1 MKFIR
6 GFFMFVY
13 MEIQELY
20 HLFLEK
26 ENVSTDTRNIIKDS
40 IFFAL
45 KGENFDANQFAQQA
59 LDNGASYVVVDDK
72 NVAKSSKF
80 ILVDDVLTTLQNLAN
95 HHRKQFKIPVIGI
108 TGSNGK
114 TTTKE
119 LIYTVLSKKYN
130 TLATQGN
137 LNNHIG
143 VPLTLLSL
151 KKDIEIAIIEMGANH
166 IGEIEFL
173 SNVAEPNFG
182 IITNIGKAHIEGFGS
197 YQGVIQTKSELYKF
211 IKQSQG
217 VLFVNEDDEL
227 LMDLSSE
234 INRTGYGENAK
245 NHDFKL
251 VENSPNLKIAW
262 DNNIITTNLYGKYN
276 FPNIMAA
283 ICIGNY
289 FNVDEQ
295 DIIDAIANYIST
307 NNRSQFAKIAGNTYY
322 LDAYNA
328 NPTSMNAAVDTFIE
342 GKFSNKL
349 MILGDMLELGNI
361 SYEEHLNIIEKALN
375 YQLETI
381 FVGNIFF
388 ELSDKYKTV
397 KQFHFFKNYEEVISW
412 FSNNQPKNKNIL
424 VKGSRGIKLEKI
436 VEAQKV

>member
-1 MKFIR
+1 
-6 GFFMFVY
+6 

-72 NVAKSSKF
+72 NVVKSSKF

-119 LIYTVLSKKYN
+119 LIYVVLSKKYN

-173 SNVAEPNFG
+173 SKIAEPNFG

-234 INRTGYGENAK
+234 INRIGYGENAK
-245 NHDFKL
+245 SHDFKL
-251 VENSPNLKIAW
+251 IESSPNLKIVW
-262 DNNIITTNLYGKYN
+262 DNNIIRTSLYGKYN

-289 FNVDEQ
+289 FNVDEH
-295 DIIDAIANYIST
+295 DIIDAISNYVST

-342 GKFSNKL
+342 GEFSNKL
-349 MILGDMLELGNI
+349 MILGDMLELGSI

-375 YQLETI
+375 NQLETI
-381 FVGNIFF
+381 FVGNHFF
-388 ELSDKYKTV
+388 SLSDKYKENE
-397 KQFHFFKNYEEVISW
+397 FLHFFKIYEEVIKW
-412 FSNNQPKNKNIL
+412 FVENNPKNRNIL

-436 VEAQKV
+436 VEAQKI

>member
-1 MKFIR
+1 
-6 GFFMFVY
+6 MFVY

-59 LDNGASYVVVDDK
+59 LDNGAFYAVVDDK
-72 NVAKSSKF
+72 NVVKSDKF

-119 LIYTVLSKKYN
+119 LIFAVLSKKYK
-130 TLATQGN
+130 TLATKGN

-151 KKDIEIAIIEMGANH
+151 KADTEIAIIEMGANH

-173 SNVAEPNFG
+173 SKIAEPTFG

-197 YQGVIQTKSELYKF
+197 YEGVIQTKSELYKF
-211 IKQSQG
+211 IKQNEG
-217 VLFVNEDDEL
+217 ILFVNEDDEL

-234 INRTGYGENAK
+234 INRIGYGENAK
-245 NHDFKL
+245 SYDFKL
-251 VENSPNLKIAW
+251 VESSPNLKIAW
-262 DNNIITTNLYGKYN
+262 NNNLITTNLYGKYN

-283 ICIGNY
+283 ICIGDY
-289 FNVDEQ
+289 FNVAKQ
-295 DIIDAIANYIST
+295 DIIDAIANYVST
-307 NNRSQFAKIAGNTYY
+307 NNRSQFAEIGGNIYY

-328 NPTSMNAAVDTFIE
+328 NPTSMNAAIETFIE
-342 GKFSNKL
+342 GQFSNKL
-349 MILGDMLELGNI
+349 MILGDMLELGNV
-361 SYEEHLNIIEKALN
+361 SDEEHCTIIEKALN
-375 YQLETI
+375 NQLTTI
-381 FVGNIFF
+381 FVGHNFF
-388 ELSDKYKTV
+388 SLSDKYKDNELL
-397 KQFHFFKNYEEVISW
+397 HFFNNYEEVINW
-412 FSNNQPKNKNIL
+412 FTENSPKNRNIL

-436 VEAQKV
+436 VEAQK

>member
-1 MKFIR
+1 
-6 GFFMFVY
+6 MFVY

-72 NVAKSSKF
+72 NVVKSSKF

-119 LIYTVLSKKYN
+119 LIYVVLSKKYN

-173 SNVAEPNFG
+173 SKIAEPNFG

-234 INRTGYGENAK
+234 INRIGYGENAK
-245 NHDFKL
+245 SHDFKL
-251 VENSPNLKIAW
+251 IESSPNLKIVW
-262 DNNIITTNLYGKYN
+262 DNNIIRTSLYGKYN

-289 FNVDEQ
+289 FNVDEH
-295 DIIDAIANYIST
+295 DIIDAISNYVST

-342 GKFSNKL
+342 GEFSNKL
-349 MILGDMLELGNI
+349 MILGDMLELGSI

-375 YQLETI
+375 NQLETI
-381 FVGNIFF
+381 FVGNHFF
-388 ELSDKYKTV
+388 SLSDKYKENE
-397 KQFHFFKNYEEVISW
+397 FLHFFKIYEEVIKW
-412 FSNNQPKNKNIL
+412 FVENNPKNRNIL

-436 VEAQKV
+436 VEAQKI